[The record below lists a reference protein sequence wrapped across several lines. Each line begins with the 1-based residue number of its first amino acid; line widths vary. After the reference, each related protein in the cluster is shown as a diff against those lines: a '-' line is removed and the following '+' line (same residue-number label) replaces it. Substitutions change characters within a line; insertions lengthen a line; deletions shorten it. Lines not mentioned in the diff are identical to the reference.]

1 MKKRTYFFV
10 SFLLLAILSGVFITL
25 EVTFNEEP
33 ILDRWTGPAVQ
44 GLDQTFL
51 FFVFRWLTELGSGT
65 FLTPFTIVAALFL
78 LLYTRDWLAALM
90 LASGTLIGYRV
101 NHWIK
106 LAVERDR
113 PRLFSAAEGVGYS
126 FPSGHAMVSLIAYGL
141 LIYFL
146 LKYVKSQKAALF
158 INVFGIC
165 LILLI
170 GLSRYVIRVHYLT
183 DVLGGYAFG
192 FIFISIWIGFYHALQ
207 HFVKPKYRRLRL

>member
-1 MKKRTYFFV
+1 MKKRTYFFL
-10 SFLLLAILSGVFITL
+10 SFLLLAIVSSAFITL
-25 EVTFNEEP
+25 EVLFREEP
-33 ILDRWTGPAVQ
+33 ILDRWTAPAVQ
-44 GLDQTFL
+44 GIDKTLL

-78 LLYTRDWLAALM
+78 LLYSRDWLAALM
-90 LASGTLIGYRV
+90 MASGTLLGYRV

-106 LAVERDR
+106 LAVERER
-113 PRLFSAAEGVGYS
+113 PRLFSEAEGVGYS

-146 LKYVKSQKAALF
+146 LKYVKSEKSALF
-158 INVFGIC
+158 LNIFGIC

-170 GLSRYVIRVHYLT
+170 GVSRYVIRVHYLT

-192 FIFISIWIGFYHALQ
+192 FIFLSIWIGFYSFLQ
-207 HFVKPKYRRLRL
+207 HLIKPKYRRLRL